1 MTSSDGAPER
11 QPSGL
16 SKGRFRLGVSEA
28 RPEEILNLTPFTQ
41 HIHCHPPAP
50 MVGRRVGLGPAGI
63 GKRTLQVRAEKR
75 LRESAEERS
84 ARLVREV
91 AALAGDTAEQQATI
105 ESLSRRLEKVRTLI
119 SQKEARL
126 ASAAQQ
132 STQLQARLKGT
143 GCAQDKMF
151 KGRKHVSSTGKLPQL
166 SY

>member
-1 MTSSDGAPER
+1 MINSLDPEGSVNPRRFIAGDSGAPSSPAQVCR
-11 QPSGL
+11 QLGL
-16 SKGRFRLGVSEA
+16 PGSA
-28 RPEEILNLTPFTQ
+28 W
-41 HIHCHPPAP
+41 
-50 MVGRRVGLGPAGI
+50 VGLGPAGI

-143 GCAQDKMF
+143 GCAQEWDGHERMDMKQLD
-151 KGRKHVSSTGKLPQL
+151 RKRGGA
-166 SY
+166 